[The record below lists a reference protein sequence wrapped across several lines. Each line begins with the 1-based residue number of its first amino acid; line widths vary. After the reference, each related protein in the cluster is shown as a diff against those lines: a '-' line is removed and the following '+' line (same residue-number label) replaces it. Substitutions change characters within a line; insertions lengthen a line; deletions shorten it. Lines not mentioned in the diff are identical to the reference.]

1 MTGSKTLPAPHGE
14 RPIATAFTIAVAA
27 LGEGF
32 GSPATRRA
40 YQGVMGLLLFLFPF
54 GVVFNL
60 TGVLVDEYPWTSSV
74 YILLIALATLLS
86 EMRLRPAGR
95 VATEFAILAV
105 LLWAVEWVGV
115 TTGMPFG
122 DYRYT
127 NVLGFLVAGVPL
139 AIPCAW
145 YATVMNGRRIA
156 EHLVPPGR
164 HKSLAIPLA
173 AGVLTLALDV
183 VLEPMAAMVKDYWIW
198 SGGTVPLQNY
208 VSWVVFT
215 VISVLLLR
223 KADRMPRSRG
233 NGLVLT
239 AVVLFGLQWILFVI
253 TGAGNGHLVPALI
266 SIALLGALV
275 LAWRRRP

>member
-1 MTGSKTLPAPHGE
+1 MTGSKTLPALHGE
-14 RPIATAFTIAVAA
+14 QVISRAVTATLAR

-32 GSPATRRA
+32 GNPAVRRA
-40 YQGVMGLLLFLFPF
+40 YQVVMGLLLFLFPF

-95 VATEFAILAV
+95 VTAEFAILAL

-115 TTGMPFG
+115 TTGVPFG
-122 DYRYT
+122 EYRYT
-127 NVLGFLVAGVPL
+127 NVLGILVAGVPL

-164 HKSLAIPLA
+164 RGSFAIPFA

-183 VLEPMAAMVKDYWIW
+183 VLEPMAAMVKGYWIW

-208 VSWVVFT
+208 LSWVVFT
-215 VISVLLLR
+215 VISVHLLR
-223 KADRMPRSRG
+223 RADRAPRSG
-233 NGLVLT
+233 ESGLVLT
-239 AVVLFGLQWILFVI
+239 AIVLFGLQWVLFVI
-253 TGAGNGHLVPALI
+253 TGAGSGHLIPTLI
-266 SIALLGALV
+266 STALLGMLLLV
-275 LAWRRRP
+275 WRRKP